1 MYVGKK
7 DCGSII
13 RLSGLLLGLASF
25 TAPAL
30 AETSNEELA
39 KKLANPIASLI
50 SLPIQ
55 YNTDQKIGQAE
66 TGTRQLTN
74 IQPVI
79 PFSLNDD
86 WNLISRTIVPVIS
99 QKDIFAGAGKQ
110 SGFGDVIQSAFFS
123 PKQPTAT
130 GWIWG
135 AGPVLL
141 LPTASDPL
149 LGAEKWGM
157 GPTAVA
163 LKQNGPWTYGLLAN
177 HIWSVGGKSSR
188 ANINATFLQPFLSYT
203 TPTATTLSLSTE
215 STYDWRSNRWV
226 VPVNLQISQVLKL
239 GGQLISIQAGGRY
252 WAATTPASPKGFGA
266 RLSLT
271 FLFPK

>member
-1 MYVGKK
+1 MYFAKK
-7 DCGSII
+7 NFADII
-13 RLSGLLLGLASF
+13 KFSGLFLGLAGFIS
-25 TAPAL
+25 PVL
-30 AETSNEELA
+30 AENSKEELA
-39 KKLANPIASLI
+39 KKLANPVASLI

-55 YNTDQKIGQAE
+55 YNTDQKIGPTE
-66 TGTRQLTN
+66 TGKRQLTN

-86 WNLISRTIVPVIS
+86 WNLISRTIVPVVS

-110 SGFGDVIQSAFFS
+110 SGLGDVIQSFFFS
-123 PKQPTAT
+123 PKQTTAT

-135 AGPVLL
+135 VGPALL

-149 LGAEKWGM
+149 LGSEKWGL

-163 LKQNGPWTYGLLAN
+163 LKQDGPWTYGLLTN
-177 HIWSVGGKSSR
+177 HIWSAGGKSSR
-188 ANINATFLQPFLSYT
+188 ADVNATFLQPFLSYT
-203 TPTATTLSLSTE
+203 TATATTLSLSTE
-215 STYDWRSNRWV
+215 SSYDWRSNRWV
-226 VPVNLQISQVLKL
+226 APVNLQISQVLKL
-239 GGQLISIQAGGRY
+239 GGQLFSIQAGGRY
-252 WAATTPASPKGFGA
+252 WATTPASPKGFGA